1 MASSGVAARARLLFL
16 FLCCNLGIATN
27 PEGLAYLEKHA
38 KVEAVNVLPSG
49 LHYRVIRAGPV
60 QGMSPKVNS
69 PCVCHYTGMLID
81 GTVFDSSYRR
91 GTPATFAPNQVIK
104 GWTEALQLMREGD
117 KWELTIPSE
126 LAYGDRG
133 MPPKIPGG
141 SVLIFELELLVVKE
155 PSIFTI
161 AGVDFSNPQTL
172 IIACVVLFYL
182 YKQFGG
188 GGGAK
193 GPRIS
198 LADATKSPDNPVVY
212 FDMTIGDED
221 AGRIEMILFKEHF
234 PKTAENFRALCTGEK
249 GTGKSGKKLHY
260 AGSTFH
266 RVIPSFMCQGA
277 FVCNLP
283 ICTRK
288 TLVPP

>member
-1 MASSGVAARARLLFL
+1 
-16 FLCCNLGIATN
+16 
-27 PEGLAYLEKHA
+27 
-38 KVEAVNVLPSG
+38 
-49 LHYRVIRAGPV
+49 
-60 QGMSPKVNS
+60 
-69 PCVCHYTGMLID
+69 
-81 GTVFDSSYRR
+81 
-91 GTPATFAPNQVIK
+91 
-104 GWTEALQLMREGD
+104 
-117 KWELTIPSE
+117 
-126 LAYGDRG
+126 

-172 IIACVVLFYL
+172 IIVFVVLFYL
-182 YKQFGG
+182 YKQVGG

-212 FDMTIGDED
+212 FDMTIGDEH

-277 FVCNLP
+277 FVCNRA

>member
-38 KVEAVNVLPSG
+38 KVEAVNVLPSACTT
-49 LHYRVIRAGPV
+49 RVIPGPV

-126 LAYGDRG
+126 LAY
-133 MPPKIPGG
+133 
-141 SVLIFELELLVVKE
+141 E
-155 PSIFTI
+155 I
-161 AGVDFSNPQTL
+161 AGCL
-172 IIACVVLFYL
+172 
-182 YKQFGG
+182 
-188 GGGAK
+188 
-193 GPRIS
+193 
-198 LADATKSPDNPVVY
+198 
-212 FDMTIGDED
+212 
-221 AGRIEMILFKEHF
+221 
-234 PKTAENFRALCTGEK
+234 PKFQEARF
-249 GTGKSGKKLHY
+249 
-260 AGSTFH
+260 
-266 RVIPSFMCQGA
+266 
-277 FVCNLP
+277 
-283 ICTRK
+283 
-288 TLVPP
+288 